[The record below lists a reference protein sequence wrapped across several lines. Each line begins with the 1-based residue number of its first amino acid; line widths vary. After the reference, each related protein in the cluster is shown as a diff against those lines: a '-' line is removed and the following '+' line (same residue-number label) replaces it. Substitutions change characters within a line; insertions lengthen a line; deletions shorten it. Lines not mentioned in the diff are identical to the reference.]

1 MVLKSEIEKSLK
13 LQQSFL
19 SKKQSNFERES
30 LDKIKINST
39 FILIITGIRRC
50 GKSTLMHQIS
60 EKIKEEKLFFNFE
73 DPRIYGFDVDDFT
86 KLDEIIGDKLNYY
99 FFDEIQNVEKWEL
112 FVRHLHDREKNIV
125 ITGSNASLLSKEL
138 GTRLTGRNIQ
148 IELFPFSYS
157 EFRMFK
163 QLENNLK
170 TFNLYLDEGGFPE
183 YLKSKQKEHLQQLFK
198 DIVYRDIIVRYGIR
212 QVKTLIDIALFL
224 IANVGKE
231 YSLNGIKNTFRVGS
245 ANSVADYIQWLEDS
259 YVLFSLPRFSWS
271 LKSVSV
277 NPKKIYCI
285 DSGFAQANSLSF
297 TEDKGRL
304 LENIV
309 YLALRRKHK
318 DLYYFKDNGECDF
331 IVKQGQDINQII
343 QVCTE
348 IHSDNKNREIN
359 GLIAAL
365 KFFNKTEGLILTLN
379 QDDVLKENDMKITL
393 LPVWKW
399 LAI

>member
-1 MVLKSEIEKSLK
+1 MLLKSEIEKSLK
-13 LQQSFL
+13 LQQLFL
-19 SKKQSNFERES
+19 SKKQLSFERES

-170 TFNLYLDEGGFPE
+170 TFNLYLDVGGFPE
-183 YLKSKQKEHLQQLFK
+183 YLKSKQKEHLQQLFN

>member
-30 LDKIKINST
+30 LDNIKINST

-212 QVKTLIDIALFL
+212 QAKTLIDIALFL

>member
-1 MVLKSEIEKSLK
+1 MKRNLLLSVFLFSGFFSFAQQLK
-13 LQQSFL
+13 
-19 SKKQSNFERES
+19 
-30 LDKIKINST
+30 
-39 FILIITGIRRC
+39 
-50 GKSTLMHQIS
+50 
-60 EKIKEEKLFFNFE
+60 
-73 DPRIYGFDVDDFT
+73 T
-86 KLDEIIGDKLNYY
+86 KN
-99 FFDEIQNVEKWEL
+99 
-112 FVRHLHDREKNIV
+112 FVRTDETFANYISQARSFGPNGV
-125 ITGSNASLLSKEL
+125 VRCAS
-138 GTRLTGRNIQ
+138 T
-148 IELFPFSYS
+148 
-157 EFRMFK
+157 
-163 QLENNLK
+163 
-170 TFNLYLDEGGFPE
+170 E

-212 QVKTLIDIALFL
+212 QAKTLIDIALFL

-297 TEDKGRL
+297 TEDKERL

-365 KFFNKTEGLILTLN
+365 KFFNKNSDILCGIKVYIKLISAN
-379 QDDVLKENDMKITL
+379 NCL
-393 LPVWKW
+393 L
-399 LAI
+399 